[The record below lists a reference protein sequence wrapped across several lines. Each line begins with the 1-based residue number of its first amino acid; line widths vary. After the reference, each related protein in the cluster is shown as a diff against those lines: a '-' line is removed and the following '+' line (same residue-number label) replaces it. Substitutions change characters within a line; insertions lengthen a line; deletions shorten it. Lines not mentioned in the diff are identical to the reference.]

1 MISGLR
7 AAAAR
12 RLAISALRAGPC
24 GPVALRNGAAAPVRN
39 APAGAAPAE
48 PIIFLIFI
56 MCGGRE
62 RPPYRARGTGNF
74 PANHARRTPLP
85 GGMYASPTNI
95 RYRVHKPKNVTIGR
109 TGTAGSRPRPTER
122 GKRAVIPQPLRGAH
136 PCREACMP
144 PTNIAV
150 LPVAGP
156 AWCLPCIV
164 GRGLGPAAPM
174 IF

>member
-39 APAGAAPAE
+39 APAGAAPAVKQLARLRLVWRFPWSVGAACMRPATFVLPYRFLVATAFGLCVGAAYMPPANIAAIARCRGACCLSCPVGRAISPAE

-62 RPPYRARGTGNF
+62 RPPYNAAYTVVF
-74 PANHARRTPLP
+74 PATP
-85 GGMYASPTNI
+85 A
-95 RYRVHKPKNVTIGR
+95 
-109 TGTAGSRPRPTER
+109 
-122 GKRAVIPQPLRGAH
+122 
-136 PCREACMP
+136 
-144 PTNIAV
+144 
-150 LPVAGP
+150 
-156 AWCLPCIV
+156 
-164 GRGLGPAAPM
+164 
-174 IF
+174 